1 MLIDA
6 NLVCIA
12 CGALTYEDLPLAFFL
27 GVAHSRTLYSIP
39 EAARFNCPV
48 DSTPAD
54 STAPHLAILLSGWSS
69 PSAATKSL
77 SSLTAETSLVELQ
90 REPQPKAD
98 AQKLHTWSCFRK
110 PCESP
115 CHSRAQDAGKFC
127 KPRELF

>member
-1 MLIDA
+1 MLMPTSS
-6 NLVCIA
+6 
-12 CGALTYEDLPLAFFL
+12 ALLAWCPYEDLPLAFFL
-27 GVAHSRTLYSIP
+27 GAAHSRTLYSIP
-39 EAARFNCPV
+39 EAVRFICPV

-98 AQKLHTWSCFRK
+98 AQKDRLVLAVS
-110 PCESP
+110 SNS
-115 CHSRAQDAGKFC
+115 HS
-127 KPRELF
+127 